1 MITAVSIL
9 AFAFILV
16 YATRSFASYRRRSRR
31 RWLRG
36 AKSFDQGSHASH
48 VLRMAKTVEL
58 GWSAVVLFITGTFIY
73 FAHAVYGSAR
83 LPSAHADAIVALS
96 GDPER
101 IRAAVDLLAKGYG
114 RRLLIAGID
123 NSAEIAELYPVHR
136 ALFDCCVD
144 IDPRSIRSIDDA
156 ATIRRWALEVRPRSE
171 GQDPPAAGPVTPGG
185 GPPARHLGPAG
196 R

>member
-1 MITAVSIL
+1 MRHMFYV
-9 AFAFILV
+9 
-16 YATRSFASYRRRSRR
+16 
-31 RWLRG
+31 W
-36 AKSFDQGSHASH
+36 
-48 VLRMAKTVEL
+48 AKTVEL
-58 GWSAVVLFITGTFIY
+58 GLSAVVLFITGTFIY

-156 ATIRRWALEVRPRSE
+156 ATIRRWALEVRPRSLIVVTSNFHIPRTLLE
-171 GQDPPAAGPVTPGG
+171 VGRALPGLHLVPLGVSTGLVDTGERWRRPEAANLFVREYIKFVAVWTH
-185 GPPARHLGPAG
+185 ARS
-196 R
+196 